1 MRFLITGGAGFIGAA
16 LANYLVQQGHT
27 VRVLDDL
34 SAGDRSRL
42 DPAVHITRGAVE
54 DKPKVWRLLNKI
66 DCVYHLAARVS
77 VPESVLYPREYNRTN
92 VSGTVAIMEAMR
104 DAGIKRVV
112 LASSGAIYGEQ
123 PGPVVHEKLL
133 PNPTSPYAVSKL
145 AAEGYVQ
152 TIGGVWNIETVSL
165 RIFNAYGPGQA
176 IPPTHPPVIPQFV
189 RQILGGGS
197 VIIHGDGRQ
206 VRDYVYVDDVVKA
219 LAAAA
224 TAQGIDRQIINIGTG
239 IGTSLNDLV
248 RLIERVT
255 GCPARVIVNPAV
267 AGGVS
272 TLVAN
277 TARAKELLDYQPQVS
292 LEQGLVWL
300 VERDPQFTRNNLSV
314 EL

>member
-1 MRFLITGGAGFIGAA
+1 MRFLITGGAGFIGTA

-42 DPAVHITRGAVE
+42 DPAVNFTRGDVE

-77 VPESVLYPREYNRTN
+77 VPESVLYPREYNKTN

-112 LASSGAIYGEQ
+112 FASSGAIYGEQ
-123 PGPVVHEKLL
+123 QVVRVHEKLL
-133 PNPTSPYAVSKL
+133 PSPTSPYAVSKL
-145 AAEGYVQ
+145 AAEGYVH
-152 TIGGVWNIETVSL
+152 TIGEVWQIETVSL

-189 RQILGGGS
+189 RQVLGGGS
-197 VIIHGDGRQ
+197 LVIYGGGGQ
-206 VRDYVYVDDVVKA
+206 VRDYVYIDDVIRA
-219 LAAAA
+219 LVAAA
-224 TAQGIDRQIINIGTG
+224 TADGISRQIINVGTG
-239 IGTSLNDLV
+239 VGTSVNELV
-248 RLIERVT
+248 MLIERVT
-255 GCPARVIVNPAV
+255 GRQAKTIINPTV

-272 TLVAN
+272 CLVAD
-277 TARAKELLDYQPQVS
+277 TGRARALLEYEPQVI
-292 LEQGLVWL
+292 LEQGLAWL
-300 VERDPQFTRNNLSV
+300 IERDPQITA
-314 EL
+314 

>member
-1 MRFLITGGAGFIGAA
+1 MRFLITGGAGFIGTA
-16 LANYLVQQGHT
+16 LANTLVRQGHT

-42 DPAVHITRGAVE
+42 DPAVNFTRGDVE

-77 VPESVLYPREYNRTN
+77 VPESVLYPREYNQTN

-112 LASSGAIYGEQ
+112 LASSGAVYGEQ
-123 PGPVVHEKLL
+123 TAKNVREDLL

-145 AAEGYVQ
+145 AAEGYLH
-152 TIGGVWNIETVSL
+152 TIGGRWHIETVAL

-197 VIIHGDGRQ
+197 VVVHGDGSQ
-206 VRDYVYVDDVVKA
+206 VRDYVYVDDVVRA
-219 LAAAA
+219 LIAAA
-224 TAQGIDRQIINIGTG
+224 TAQNVNRQIINIGTG
-239 IGTSLNDLV
+239 VGTSVNQ
-248 RLIERVT
+248 LIAVIEKVT
-255 GCPARVIVNPAV
+255 GRQAKVIVNPSV
-267 AGGVS
+267 SGGVS
-272 TLVAN
+272 SLVAD
-277 TARAKELLDYQPQVS
+277 TGRARVLLGYEPQVT
-292 LEQGLVWL
+292 LEQGLAWL
-300 VERDPQFTRNNLSV
+300 IERDPQLAQ
-314 EL
+314 